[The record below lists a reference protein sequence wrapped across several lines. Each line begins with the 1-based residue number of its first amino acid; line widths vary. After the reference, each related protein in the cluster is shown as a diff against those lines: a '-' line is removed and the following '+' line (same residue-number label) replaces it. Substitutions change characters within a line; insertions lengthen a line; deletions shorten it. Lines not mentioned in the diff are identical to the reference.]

1 MVAIQTISRA
11 EQQSR
16 ALQRAMSIA
25 EFCAR
30 YGVGLTTAYAE
41 INEGRLRARK
51 CHRRTLIAQADA
63 EAWLQ
68 RLPVVGASR

>member
-1 MVAIQTISRA
+1 MVAIQTISGV

-30 YGVGLTTAYAE
+30 YGIGLTTAYAE

-51 CHRRTLIAQADA
+51 CHRRTLIAEADA
-63 EAWLQ
+63 EAWLK
-68 RLPVVGASR
+68 RLPLVEAAR